1 VSVVA
6 GLYDEYR
13 KLERL
18 VEEAIEKREKEALIS
33 LYNAIDKLIAD
44 IDKIRNQLEALLDRI
59 DVFLLEEG
67 NEDA

>member
-1 VSVVA
+1 MSVVA